1 MPIRVI
7 LIQRDRE
14 PKVRLVEQVTRV
26 RLTVRQIKVKI
37 SGGGA

>member
-1 MPIRVI
+1 MPLRVI

-14 PKVRLVEQVTRV
+14 SKVKLVERVTRV
-26 RLTVRQIKVKI
+26 RLAVRQVKVKI